1 MRTAKKTRLTSALVL
16 TACCAGAPH
25 AAAADRPNILWVVS
39 EDNSSHYV
47 GAYGDP
53 LARTPNVDRLA
64 TVGVVFDRA
73 YTAPVCA
80 PSRSTIITGRF
91 ASSLGTQHM
100 RSTRPLPPGVR
111 FFPEALRA
119 AGYFCTNHDKTD
131 YNTSTS
137 WAQAWDENSQTA
149 HWRHRRPGQPFFAVF
164 NFMQSHESRLL
175 GGQPLVTDP
184 AKVRVPA
191 YLPDTAAVRAD
202 LARYYDCVSRADAAI
217 GQVLAELEAD
227 GLADDT
233 IVFYYSDNGGAV
245 AGGKRFLN
253 DAGTR
258 VALIAHFPEKY
269 RELAPGA
276 PGTRSA
282 ELVNFVDLAPTVL
295 SLAGVPALPQFQGRA
310 FAGPARAAPPEF
322 TFMFADRM
330 DERYNLS
337 RTVTDGRY
345 RYIRNYHPD
354 RPWGQRVDF
363 LWQLAS
369 TREWE
374 LHHVA
379 GTLDATRRR
388 FFEPSPAEALFDCE
402 ADPDNVHDLSAD
414 PGQAARLER
423 MRTALREHMLQIR
436 DTGFMPEPMMIEA
449 AANGSPT
456 VVAGADDRY
465 PLARLLELL
474 DVLQLGNRLD
484 AEQAAVA
491 AAHDPLAVV
500 RYWSAVAALR
510 DGPAAYVESLLEDS
524 DAVIRVAAAEALLRR
539 SEHPVA
545 MQVIEAA
552 VRQTQR
558 PELRLFALDA
568 FVRTKRD
575 FPQTLAP
582 VIGQLAGSDEFGGFN
597 YYLARLSRLL
607 LADHGGFSFRLRA
620 QETPRP
626 GNSPQSK

>member
-1 MRTAKKTRLTSALVL
+1 MRPLIKTRLTSALVL
-16 TACCAGAPH
+16 TACCAGSPDAT
-25 AAAADRPNILWVVS
+25 AADRPNILWVVS
-39 EDNSSHYV
+39 EDNTFNYV

-64 TVGVVFDRA
+64 TAGVVFDRA

-80 PSRSTIITGRF
+80 PSRSTIITGRY
-91 ASSLGTQHM
+91 ASSLGTQNM

-119 AGYFCTNHDKTD
+119 AGYFCTNNDKTD

-149 HWRHRRPGQPFFAVF
+149 HWRHRRPGQSFFAVF

-202 LARYYDCVSRADAAI
+202 LARYYDCVARADAAI
-217 GQVLAELEAD
+217 GQVLAELKAD

-233 IVFYYSDNGGAV
+233 IVFYYSDNGGAA
-245 AGGKRFLN
+245 AGSKRFLN
-253 DAGTR
+253 EAGTH
-258 VALIAHFPEKY
+258 VALIAHFPEKF
-269 RELAPGA
+269 RQLAPGA
-276 PGTRSA
+276 PGTHSA
-282 ELVNFVDLAPTVL
+282 ELVNYVDLAPTVL

-310 FAGPARAAPPEF
+310 FAGAARSAPPEF
-322 TFMFADRM
+322 TYMFADRM

-337 RTVTDGRY
+337 RAVTDGRY
-345 RYIRNYHPD
+345 RYIRNYYPD

-374 LHHVA
+374 LHHTA
-379 GTLDATRRR
+379 GVLAAAQRR

-402 ADPDNVHDLSAD
+402 ADPDNVHDLSTE
-414 PGQAARLER
+414 PGQAARLQR
-423 MRTALREHMLQIR
+423 MRTALREHLLQIR

-449 AANGSPT
+449 AASGSPA
-456 VVAGADDRY
+456 VIAGSDDRY

-474 DVLQLGNRLD
+474 DGLQLGPPLD
-484 AEQAAVA
+484 AGKDAMA

-510 DGPAAYVESLLEDS
+510 GEPATYVESLLEDS
-524 DAVIRVAAAEALLRR
+524 DAIVRVTAAEALLRR
-539 SEHPVA
+539 SEHPAA
-545 MQVIEAA
+545 MQVLEAA
-552 VRQTQR
+552 VRQARQ

-575 FPQTLAP
+575 CPQTLAP
-582 VIGQLAGSDEFGGFN
+582 LIGQFAASDEFGGFN
-597 YYLARLSRLL
+597 YYFARLARLL

-620 QETPRP
+620 QEAPRP
-626 GNSPQSK
+626 GNSRQ